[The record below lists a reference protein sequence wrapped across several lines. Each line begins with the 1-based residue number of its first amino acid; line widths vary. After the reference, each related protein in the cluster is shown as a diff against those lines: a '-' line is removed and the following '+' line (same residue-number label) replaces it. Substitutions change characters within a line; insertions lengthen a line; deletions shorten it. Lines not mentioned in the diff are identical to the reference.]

1 MGGTTDDL
9 AALTVKQ
16 LRERCAALGVDRER
30 IEAARDADDPKKELI
45 AFIRALI
52 PSAPAPSVARIR
64 NPSCGIDIELGEEP
78 LVVEAAPPVRG
89 KEWKLLMRMGTAAN
103 EGRHLA
109 KSV

>member
-16 LRERCAALGVDRER
+16 LRERCGALGVDRER

-45 AFIRALI
+45 AFIRAFI
-52 PSAPAPSVARIR
+52 PGPRIR
-64 NPSCGIDIELGEEP
+64 NPACGIDIELGEEP

-103 EGRHLA
+103 EGHYLA

>member
-1 MGGTTDDL
+1 MGGTDDL

-16 LRERCAALGVDRER
+16 LRERCGALGVDRER

-45 AFIRALI
+45 AFIRAFI
-52 PSAPAPSVARIR
+52 PGPRIR
-64 NPSCGIDIELGEEP
+64 NPACGIDIELGEEP

-103 EGRHLA
+103 EGHHLA